1 MPPRFQYEYAKKI
14 NKFKIPIIFEK
25 PLGINIRQV
34 NKLKKLLGKKINN
47 HAIDFNFLTSS
58 PFEYLINTY
67 LIIII
72 RRILRLFGKYQK
84 EQITEVGKINLR
96 KEEG

>member
-34 NKLKKLLGKKINN
+34 NKLKLLGKKINN
-47 HAIDFNFLTSS
+47 HAIDLNFLTSAH
-58 PFEYLINTY
+58 LNI
-67 LIIII
+67 
-72 RRILRLFGKYQK
+72 
-84 EQITEVGKINLR
+84 
-96 KEEG
+96 